1 MTLIA
6 ADVGYAAS
14 QQIIEELKKRVKQE
28 GVEDSS
34 ELKQL
39 LKIILTELLK

>member
-28 GVEDSS
+28 IIEDGT

-39 LKIILTELLK
+39 LKVILT